1 MDDRGGFV
9 TDILIGFVLFC
20 VAVIAAV
27 CIIKLYDEHF
37 YGKKSEVYSRVAKME
52 ATVREFDRL
61 LNSNIATVGKC
72 NQNVEEVKKDMFCL
86 TGKVDKTD
94 EQLDNLQEHCAKLR
108 DSQIDLRE
116 LLSKKRP
123 IHRHDPIVISVHS
136 GKVKELIPKLK
147 KQLEELKQ

>member
-37 YGKKSEVYSRVAKME
+37 YGKRAEVFKIAKAAE
-52 ATVREFDRL
+52 TKVLELEKL
-61 LNSNIATVGKC
+61 LNSNIMTVGKC
-72 NQNVEEVKKDMFCL
+72 NMAVEEVKKDLFCL
-86 TGKVDKTD
+86 TGKIDKTD
-94 EQLDNLQEHCAKLR
+94 EQLDNLQDHCAKLR
-108 DSQIDLRE
+108 ESQIDLRE
-116 LLSKKRP
+116 ILSKKRP
-123 IHRHDPIVISVHS
+123 IHRHDPIVISVQS
-136 GKVKELIPKLK
+136 GKVKDIIPKIK